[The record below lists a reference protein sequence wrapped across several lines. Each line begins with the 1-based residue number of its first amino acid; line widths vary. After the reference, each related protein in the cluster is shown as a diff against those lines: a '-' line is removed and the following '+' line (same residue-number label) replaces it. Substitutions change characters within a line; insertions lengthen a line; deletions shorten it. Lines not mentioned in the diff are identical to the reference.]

1 MIDGLMRRLIDPPLL
16 AAGRMLAARGVG
28 ADAVTLIGLAKGLG
42 CGFAIWLHLDVL
54 ALILLL
60 CGRLCDGLDG
70 AVAAATARTDRG
82 GFLDIVC
89 DFAFYGAV
97 PLAFA
102 LREPDVNALPAAV
115 LLFSFY
121 VNGATF
127 LGYAAIAAKR
137 GLETTSRGHKSIYFT
152 AGLAE
157 GTETIVV
164 FVAMILFPAWFGV
177 LAYGFAALVGVTGLS
192 RAMIAWTTFRD

>member
-1 MIDGLMRRLIDPPLL
+1 MIDAVMRRLIDPPLL
-16 AAGRMLAARGVG
+16 AAGRTLAARGVS
-28 ADAVTLIGLAKGLG
+28 ANAVTLIGLAKGLG
-42 CGFAIWLHLDVL
+42 CALAIWLQLDFL
-54 ALILLL
+54 ALVLLL

-70 AVAAATARTDRG
+70 AVAAATSRTDRG

-89 DFAFYGAV
+89 DFIFYGAV

-102 LREPDVNALPAAV
+102 LREPDLNALPAVV

-127 LGYAAIAAKR
+127 LAYAAIAAKR
-137 GLETTSRGHKSIYFT
+137 GLETSSHGHKTIYFT

-157 GTETIVV
+157 GTETILV
-164 FVAMILFPAWFGV
+164 FVVMLLLPGWFGA
-177 LAYGFAALVGVTGLS
+177 LAYGFATLVGITALS
-192 RAMIAWTTFRD
+192 RAMIAWTTFR

>member
-1 MIDGLMRRLIDPPLL
+1 MLDGLLRQIIDPPLL
-16 AAGRMLAARGVG
+16 ATGRLLAARGVS

-42 CGFAIWLHLDVL
+42 CGIAIWLHLDVL
-54 ALILLL
+54 ALVLLL
-60 CGRLCDGLDG
+60 GGRICDGLDG
-70 AVAAATARTDRG
+70 AVAAASQRTDRG

-89 DFAFYGAV
+89 DFVFYGAV

-102 LREPDVNALPAAV
+102 LRDPALNALPASV

-127 LGYAAIAAKR
+127 LAYAAVAARR
-137 GLETTSRGHKSIYFT
+137 GLETSTRGHKTIYFS

-157 GTETIVV
+157 GAETILV
-164 FVAMILFPAWFGV
+164 FVLMLLFPDLFGA
-177 LAYGFAALVGVTGLS
+177 LAYIFAALVGVTAIS
-192 RAMIAWTTFRD
+192 RAIIAWTTFRD

>member
-1 MIDGLMRRLIDPPLL
+1 MLDGMLRRIIDPPLL
-16 AAGRMLAARGVG
+16 STGRLLAARDVS
-28 ADAVTLIGLAKGLG
+28 ADAVTLAGLALGLG
-42 CGFAIWLHLDVL
+42 CGIAIWLHFDVL
-54 ALILLL
+54 ALVLLL
-60 CGRLCDGLDG
+60 GGRICDGLDG
-70 AVAAATARTDRG
+70 AIAAATRRTDRG

-102 LREPDVNALPAAV
+102 LRDPALNALPASV

-127 LGYAAIAAKR
+127 LAYAAIAARR
-137 GLETTSRGHKSIYFT
+137 GLETTARGHKSIYFS

-157 GTETIVV
+157 GSETILA
-164 FVAMILFPAWFGV
+164 FVLMLLFPDWFGA
-177 LAYGFAALVGVTGLS
+177 LAYVFAALVGVTALS
-192 RAMIAWTTFRD
+192 RAIIAWTTFTD